1 LKLEKI
7 KIETMKRRNNNIQN
21 TRPSKKIKTTHSKN
35 LTNEKSV
42 VVKPKK
48 PTHILELSNDS
59 VATILSFLKRPQDL
73 RLVCGK
79 FDKSFRSRPTIIR
92 NPRITYFSHRSSV
105 PVPNWATKFEN
116 VAISL
121 RNIPGMNTSHDEVEN
136 LPTMIASSI
145 FKNVNMTLT
154 GCVKFSAPATLQS
167 LSFITPK
174 KTHGRLTI
182 KDASNLSSVGA
193 FKNGL
198 LILDSKSASNVESIS
213 ARSPSSIWFNKKK
226 AKKIK
231 KLDYCDV
238 VLRKG
243 EKMCIQDNLVSFSS
257 VNLLVEMNSHIGGDS
272 LNNLVI
278 QTLHLDTE
286 KVDEEKYK
294 LFTSQS
300 LKTLSVQNTN
310 LKLDERHDIRRLEK
324 LRWGGE
330 VDHTIIGKLNHL
342 ESLHLT
348 DYEIRLSTIP
358 FNSPLKKLTI
368 VDPVISSATNTVL
381 RRLHSLTELHL
392 INVDW
397 QSLTTIRF
405 PPAVKKVT
413 IVFKRMQLLP
423 PTFLI
428 EDYVDRWCSYCV
440 VKPKVEIT
448 IP

>member
-1 LKLEKI
+1 
-7 KIETMKRRNNNIQN
+7 
-21 TRPSKKIKTTHSKN
+21 
-35 LTNEKSV
+35 
-42 VVKPKK
+42 
-48 PTHILELSNDS
+48 
-59 VATILSFLKRPQDL
+59 
-73 RLVCGK
+73 
-79 FDKSFRSRPTIIR
+79 
-92 NPRITYFSHRSSV
+92 
-105 PVPNWATKFEN
+105 
-116 VAISL
+116 
-121 RNIPGMNTSHDEVEN
+121 
-136 LPTMIASSI
+136 
-145 FKNVNMTLT
+145 
-154 GCVKFSAPATLQS
+154 
-167 LSFITPK
+167 
-174 KTHGRLTI
+174 
-182 KDASNLSSVGA
+182 
-193 FKNGL
+193 
-198 LILDSKSASNVESIS
+198 
-213 ARSPSSIWFNKKK
+213 
-226 AKKIK
+226 
-231 KLDYCDV
+231 
-238 VLRKG
+238 
-243 EKMCIQDNLVSFSS
+243 
-257 VNLLVEMNSHIGGDS
+257 
-272 LNNLVI
+272 
-278 QTLHLDTE
+278 
-286 KVDEEKYK
+286 
-294 LFTSQS
+294 
-300 LKTLSVQNTN
+300 LSVQNTN